1 MWSSIHRALKE
12 FKNLSKDHPPDRM
25 KGIFILKQNRRLI
38 INIIT
43 LLIILVIGL
52 GISNLLTKSF
62 RQESSP
68 SNTKNATPTTTNEIE
83 QEVDEP
89 EETIYIYD
97 SEQYVDSIVN
107 DLASSEEEIHFSPKV
122 AFIIDDLGYETE
134 IAIKMMELDFPLTLS
149 ILPFLKYSEY
159 IAEEGKKNNREIMLH
174 LPMEANNFSTD
185 PGPGAIKS
193 YMSEEEIRQT
203 VRGSIF
209 NFPYVIG
216 VNNHMGS
223 KITEDREI
231 MKIILEEIRRYDLF
245 FIDSMT
251 TRNSIAY
258 QVAQEMG
265 VKTAVRTVFLDN
277 ENDMEYIKGQMLE
290 VQEVALIDGEAIAIG
305 HSRINTFYVLKRMI
319 PELIKAG
326 IEIVPVSELVK

>member
-1 MWSSIHRALKE
+1 M
-12 FKNLSKDHPPDRM
+12 
-25 KGIFILKQNRRLI
+25 KQNRRLI

-43 LLIILVIGL
+43 LLIILIVGL

-68 SNTKNATPTTTNEIE
+68 PNTQNNTPTTTNEIE
-83 QEVDEP
+83 LEVDKP
-89 EETIYIYD
+89 EENIYIYD
-97 SEQYVDSIVN
+97 SEQYVDTIVN

-134 IAIKMMELDFPLTLS
+134 VAIKMMELEFPLTLS
-149 ILPFLKYSEY
+149 ILPFLQYSEY
-159 IAEEGKKNNREIMLH
+159 VAEEGKKNNQEIMLH
-174 LPMEANNFSTD
+174 LPMEANNSSAD

-193 YMSEEEIRQT
+193 YMSGEEIRQA

-209 NFPYVIG
+209 DFPYVIG

-231 MKIILEEIRRYDLF
+231 MKIILEEIRRYNLF

-251 TRNSIAY
+251 SRNSIAY
-258 QVAQEMG
+258 QVAQEIG
-265 VKTAVRTVFLDN
+265 VKTAVRTVFLDI
-277 ENDMEYIKGQMLE
+277 ESDMEYIKGQMLE
-290 VQEVALIDGEAIAIG
+290 VQEIALRDGEAIAIG

>member
-1 MWSSIHRALKE
+1 M
-12 FKNLSKDHPPDRM
+12 
-25 KGIFILKQNRRLI
+25 KQNRRLI

-43 LLIILVIGL
+43 LLIILMIGL

-68 SNTKNATPTTTNEIE
+68 PNAQNNTPTTTNEIE
-83 QEVDEP
+83 LEVDKP
-89 EETIYIYD
+89 EENIYIYD
-97 SEQYVDSIVN
+97 SEQYVDTIVN

-134 IAIKMMELDFPLTLS
+134 IAKKVMELDFPITLS

-159 IAEEGKKNNREIMLH
+159 IAKEGKKNNQEIILH
-174 LPMEANNFSTD
+174 LPMEANNSSAD

-193 YMSEEEIRQT
+193 YMSEEEIRQA

-231 MKIILEEIRRYDLF
+231 MKIILEEIRRYNLF
-245 FIDSMT
+245 FIDSIT
-251 TRNSIAY
+251 SRNSIAY

-277 ENDMEYIKGQMLE
+277 ESDMEYIKGQMLE
-290 VQEVALIDGEAIAIG
+290 VQEIALRDGEAIAIG

>member
-1 MWSSIHRALKE
+1 MK
-12 FKNLSKDHPPDRM
+12 KNLRE
-25 KGIFILKQNRRLI
+25 I

-43 LLIILVIGL
+43 LVIILVAAF
-52 GISNLLTKSF
+52 GISNLLNRSF
-62 RQESSP
+62 QEENKLQ
-68 SNTKNATPTTTNEIE
+68 NTKNAALITNNEKKPE
-83 QEVDEP
+83 TNNP
-89 EETIYIYD
+89 EETIYN
-97 SEQYVDSIVN
+97 SEQYVGSIVN
-107 DLASSEEEIHFSPKV
+107 DLISSENEVHFSPKV
-122 AFIIDDLGYETE
+122 AFIIDDLGYEIE
-134 IAIKMMELDFPLTLS
+134 VAKKILELEFPLTLS

-159 IAEEGKKNNREIMLH
+159 MAEEGKKNNQEIMLH
-174 LPMEANNFSTD
+174 LPMEPNDSSID

-193 YMSEEEIRQT
+193 YMSKEEIRQA

-209 NFPYVIG
+209 DFPYVIG
-216 VNNHMGS
+216 MNNHMGS

-231 MKIILEEIRRYDLF
+231 MKIILEEIKRYNLF

-251 TRNSIAY
+251 SKNSIAY

-265 VKTAVRTVFLDN
+265 VKTAVRAVFLDN

-290 VQEVALIDGEAIAIG
+290 VQKIALRDGEAIAIG

-319 PELIKAG
+319 PELIRAG

>member
-1 MWSSIHRALKE
+1 LK
-12 FKNLSKDHPPDRM
+12 KNLRE
-25 KGIFILKQNRRLI
+25 I

-43 LLIILVIGL
+43 LVIILVVAF
-52 GISNLLTKSF
+52 GISNLLNRSF
-62 RQESSP
+62 QEENKLQ
-68 SNTKNATPTTTNEIE
+68 NTKNAALITNNEKKPE
-83 QEVDEP
+83 TNNP
-89 EETIYIYD
+89 EETIYN
-97 SEQYVDSIVN
+97 SEQYVGSIVN
-107 DLASSEEEIHFSPKV
+107 DLISSENEVHFSPKV
-122 AFIIDDLGYETE
+122 AFIIDDLGYEIE
-134 IAIKMMELDFPLTLS
+134 VAKKMLELEFPLTLS

-159 IAEEGKKNNREIMLH
+159 MAEEGKKNNQEIMLH
-174 LPMEANNFSTD
+174 LPMEPNDSSID

-193 YMSEEEIRQT
+193 YMSEEEIRQA

-209 NFPYVIG
+209 DFPYVIG
-216 VNNHMGS
+216 MNNHMGS

-231 MKIILEEIRRYDLF
+231 MKIILEEIKRYNLF

-251 TRNSIAY
+251 SKNSIAY

-265 VKTAVRTVFLDN
+265 VKTAVRAVFLDN

-290 VQEVALIDGEAIAIG
+290 VQKIALRDGEAIAIG

-319 PELIKAG
+319 PELIRAG